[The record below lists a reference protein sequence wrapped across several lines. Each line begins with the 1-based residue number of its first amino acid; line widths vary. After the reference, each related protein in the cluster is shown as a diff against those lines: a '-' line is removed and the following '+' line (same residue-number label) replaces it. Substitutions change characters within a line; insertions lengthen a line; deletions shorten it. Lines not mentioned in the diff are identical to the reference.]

1 MSFDELQGYLDA
13 YINPV
18 DFQFIFFFLIC
29 CLALVSYS
37 LQHHQ
42 LTMYI
47 ETKQNNWSW
56 MGLIALLN

>member
-37 LQHHQ
+37 LQYSITNW
-42 LTMYI
+42 LRRL
-47 ETKQNNWSW
+47 KQNNWGW
-56 MGLIALLN
+56 MGLIVLLN